1 MPNWSDFEVTIEGEL
16 SVIKGLY
23 DQYLANDKK
32 FLDTLVPEPEE
43 LHKKI
48 QSILLTAV
56 DTSNPRVIPNYGVQ
70 DFQAEYTVVDRA
82 IKEALR
88 CTNPDEGY
96 AMFRE
101 IETKHGITYD
111 LFEQLM
117 ELWKQTGGTSYWYD
131 WRVKFWGT
139 KWELCVADDQYGEVE
154 FLVLPNGRGVIN
166 AFGQTAWAPPNDA
179 FVSLYNRLSKIDK
192 TLEIDWTGYET
203 GCEYQVI
210 GRNRNYT
217 ESELTFEFCYEHD
230 VYEYYEIL
238 IDEEGN
244 VCWIQNPKKIIGTY
258 DDDLG
263 LLTITGDEV
272 GDYDLHEGKMLIN
285 IYQLDD
291 LTDAIHWKE
300 QREKKE
306 VAS

>member
-1 MPNWSDFEVTIEGEL
+1 MPNWSDFEVSIKGEL
-16 SVIKGLY
+16 SVIKDLY
-23 DQYLANDKK
+23 DQYLENDEK
-32 FLDTLVPEPEE
+32 FLDTLVPEPKE

-70 DFQAEYTVVDRA
+70 DFQAQYTVVDRA

-88 CTNPDEGY
+88 CTNPDEKY

-139 KWELCVADDQYGEVE
+139 KWEFNKESGSISFQE
-154 FLVLPNGRGVIN
+154 LPNGKGVIY
-166 AFGQTAWAPPNDA
+166 ADGQTAWAPPNDA
-179 FVSLYNRLSKIDK
+179 FVSLYKRLSKIDK
-192 TLEIDWTGYET
+192 TLEVDWIGYEL
-203 GCEYQVI
+203 GHEYQVI
-210 GRNRNYT
+210 GRNRKYT
-217 ESELTFEFCYEHD
+217 ESDLTFEFCHKHD
-230 VYEYYEIL
+230 VYEYFEIL
-238 IDEEGN
+238 IDEQGN
-244 VCWIQNPKKIIGTY
+244 VSDSNTPNKIIGTY

-263 LLTITGDEV
+263 LVTIAGDDI
-272 GDYDLHEGKMLIN
+272 GDYDLHEGRMLIN
-285 IYQLDD
+285 IYQMDE
-291 LTDAIHWKE
+291 LTDAIYWKE